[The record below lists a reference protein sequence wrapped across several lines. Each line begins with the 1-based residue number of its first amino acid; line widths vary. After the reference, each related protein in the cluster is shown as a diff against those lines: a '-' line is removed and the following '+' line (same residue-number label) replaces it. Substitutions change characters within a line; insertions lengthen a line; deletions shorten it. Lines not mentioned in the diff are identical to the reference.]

1 MHTNLCPSKGEG
13 NELPNRLSTTS
24 TFSSCRI
31 EREISTVQREKVKM
45 HSRPE
50 LTGVTTGAFSAVG
63 STRGET
69 SVAFAADLLL
79 AIIFGSEGLQRRFN
93 DATTKTE
100 DEVEGRLL
108 RRAKVSVSRQQGG

>member
-1 MHTNLCPSKGEG
+1 
-13 NELPNRLSTTS
+13 
-24 TFSSCRI
+24 
-31 EREISTVQREKVKM
+31 M

-93 DATTKTE
+93 DAATKAE

-108 RRAKVSVSRQQGG
+108 RRAKESVPGQQGG